1 MARVREVGTLWIGG
15 ALSWLEQL
23 CLKSFVDQGQ
33 KITLFSYEDI
43 PNVPEGVIR
52 RDGREVLNTENFIK
66 YEKKD
71 SFALFAD
78 QFRLHMIHQ
87 NPGMIWVDTDV
98 YCHRPMDYDSDY
110 VMGFELPG
118 GHRVNNAVLGMPA
131 DSPLMAAL
139 LDYTSDP
146 FAVPPFLSAAQ
157 TNAYR
162 ASAARGEPV
171 HVSQQP
177 WGVWGPLMITHFVHA
192 LGLQREV
199 MPLEAFYP
207 VTFPDRMAFVR
218 RASLAAAKITPQTT
232 ALHLWAS
239 NKRELGLRHNGLAP
253 KGSYLEAL
261 LTKHGVRAEAAP
273 IAGRGRLVFDAGL
286 IGKVDLATV
295 GVFADLGGTGQ
306 GLALAAWLRWGC
318 KIALVDLNHRG
329 EFAAEP
335 SEWVAPYKA
344 FLAQNGVPEAAV
356 SVVSSA
362 PKLGK
367 ADVIANLNNFGD
379 VNKIKHI
386 TAVLDVMLHAGSQM
400 ILDIRTGSGGYP
412 FLRRYGTCET
422 LSTRDVDGVDG
433 FRVLFRAGVHMG
445 AAAVPVPPAASALA
459 PATVPPSASANPSV
473 TVPAVAPANPSVT
486 VPPSASALAP
496 ATVPPAASA
505 PGGDVRGWADVAR
518 GLAGK
523 DGFYRENPEHSFL
536 YIPRGDTLVVTFDNL
551 DIAMTKR
558 QDRRPWGFSFIEKQ
572 GWSMLG
578 VMANGW
584 TWYRDGWVSD
594 QFDDLAASGFFK
606 GFKRV
611 VFYGAS
617 MGGYAACAFVAACP
631 GADVVA
637 ISPQSTLDRRLVPFE
652 TRYKTAW
659 GRDFSGRYGDAAE
672 VSKAAGRVTILYDPY
687 EPLDAAHVARF
698 TGGNVVPLR
707 APLMGHRLGS
717 SLHQMGILSQVT
729 LGALNGTLTESDF
742 YKVLRARKGF
752 VRYQRELF
760 KRALAK
766 GHPALARKL
775 ARFVLTRGTNRYIR
789 QAMEAM

>member
-1 MARVREVGTLWIGG
+1 MVRLREVGTLWIGG
-15 ALSWLEQL
+15 PLSWLEQL

-33 KITLFSYEDI
+33 KITLFSYDDV

-52 RDGREVLNTENFIK
+52 RDGREVLDTENFIK

-71 SFALFAD
+71 SYALFAD
-78 QFRLHMIHQ
+78 LFRLHMIHQ

-131 DSPLMAAL
+131 DSALMAAL
-139 LDYTSDP
+139 LEFTSDR

-162 ASAARGEPV
+162 AAAERGEPV

-192 LGLQREV
+192 LGLQRQV

-253 KGSYLEAL
+253 KGSYLDQL
-261 LTKHGVRAEAAP
+261 LIKHGVRAEAAP

-286 IGKVDLATV
+286 VGRVDLEKA

-306 GLALAAWLRWGC
+306 GLALAAWARWGC
-318 KIALVDLNHRG
+318 RIKLVDLDHRG
-329 EFAAEP
+329 AFAAAP
-335 SEWVAPYKA
+335 SDWVAPYRA

-356 SVVSSA
+356 SVVSNVA
-362 PKLGK
+362 QLGK
-367 ADVIANLNNFGD
+367 ADVIANLNGFGD
-379 VNKIKHI
+379 VNKIKHL
-386 TAVLDVMLHAGSQM
+386 APVLDVMLHAGSRM
-400 ILDIRTGSGGYP
+400 ILDIRAGSGGYP

-422 LSTRDVDGVDG
+422 LSKREVDGVDVI
-433 FRVLFRAGVHMG
+433 RVLFRAGDHMG
-445 AAAVPVPPAASALA
+445 AAVAAPTAAAPEPMAVPVDD
-459 PATVPPSASANPSV
+459 
-473 TVPAVAPANPSVT
+473 
-486 VPPSASALAP
+486 
-496 ATVPPAASA
+496 
-505 PGGDVRGWADVAR
+505 GGFVSGWADVAR
-518 GLAGK
+518 ELAGK
-523 DGFYRENPEHSFL
+523 DGFYRENPDHSFL

-558 QDRRPWGFSFIEKQ
+558 EDRRPWGFSFIEKQ

-584 TWYRDGWVSD
+584 TWYRDQWVSD
-594 QFDDLAASGFFK
+594 QFDQLAASGFFA

-637 ISPQSTLDRRLVPFE
+637 ISPQSTLDKRLVPFE

-672 VSKAAGRVTILYDPY
+672 ASKAAGRVTILYDPY

-698 TGGNVVPLR
+698 TGSNVVALR

-717 SLHQMGILSQVT
+717 SLHQMGILSTVT
-729 LGALNGTLTESDF
+729 LGALNGTLTEADF
-742 YKVLRARKGF
+742 YKVLRARKVF

-775 ARFVLTRGTNRYIR
+775 GRFVLTRGTNRYIR

>member
-52 RDGREVLNTENFIK
+52 RDGREVLDTDNFIK

-71 SFALFAD
+71 SYALFAD
-78 QFRLHMIHQ
+78 LFRLHMIHQ

-131 DSPLMAAL
+131 DSPLMASL
-139 LDYTSDP
+139 LEFTADRY
-146 FAVPPFLSAAQ
+146 AIPPFLSAAQ
-157 TNAYR
+157 TNTYR
-162 ASAARGEPV
+162 AAAERGEPV

-192 LGLQREV
+192 LGLQRQV

-253 KGSYLEAL
+253 KGSYLDGL
-261 LTKHGVRAEAAP
+261 LIKHGVRAEAAP

-286 IGKVDLATV
+286 VAKVVLAKAE
-295 GVFADLGGTGQ
+295 VFADLGGTGQ

-318 KIALVDLNHRG
+318 KIALVDIDHRG
-329 EFAAEP
+329 GFP
-335 SEWVAPYKA
+335 LDTSSWVAPYRA
-344 FLAQNGVPEAAV
+344 FLADNGVPEDVV
-356 SVVSSA
+356 SVVRL
-362 PKLGK
+362 LGDVPK
-367 ADVIANLNNFGD
+367 ADVIANLNGFGD
-379 VNKIKHI
+379 VNGIKHL
-386 TAVLDVMLHAGSQM
+386 APVLDRALHAGSQM
-400 ILDIRTGSGGYP
+400 VLDIRAGSGGYP
-412 FLRRYGTCET
+412 FLRRYGACET
-422 LSTRDVDGVDG
+422 ISKRDVDGVDVI
-433 FRVLFRAGVHMG
+433 RVLFRAGGHIG
-445 AAAVPVPPAASALA
+445 AVAVPVLAAVLA
-459 PATVPPSASANPSV
+459 APLVVETPL
-473 TVPAVAPANPSVT
+473 VA
-486 VPPSASALAP
+486 
-496 ATVPPAASA
+496 
-505 PGGDVRGWADVAR
+505 DGWADVAR

-523 DGFYRENPEHSFL
+523 DGFYRESPNHSFL

-558 QDRRPWGFSFIEKQ
+558 EDRRPWGFSFIEKQ

-584 TWYRDGWVSD
+584 TWYRDRWVCD

-637 ISPQSTLDRRLVPFE
+637 ISPQSTLDRQLVPFE
-652 TRYKTAW
+652 TRYRAAW
-659 GRDFSGRYGDAAE
+659 GRDFSGKYGDAAA
-672 VSKAAGRVTILYDPY
+672 VSKTAGRVTILYDPY
-687 EPLDAAHVARF
+687 EPLDAGHVARF
-698 TGGNVVPLR
+698 DGGNVVKLR

-717 SLHQMGILSQVT
+717 SLHQMGILSSVT
-729 LGALNGTLTESDF
+729 LGSLNGTLTEAEF

-766 GHPALARKL
+766 GHPVLARKL
-775 ARFVLTRGTNRYIR
+775 GRFVLTRGTNRYIR